1 MLVNY
6 SPVSFQAKRLLP
18 DNLRAVASQ
27 VNHGD
32 IDKDTVV
39 KKAVTELQELQTENS
54 DPIRRGALKGFLKS
68 IGAEDILGKLTGK
81 TSS

>member
-18 DNLRAVASQ
+18 VNLRAVASQ

-32 IDKDTVV
+32 INRETRIH
-39 KKAVTELQELQTENS
+39 KAITC
-54 DPIRRGALKGFLKS
+54 RHG
-68 IGAEDILGKLTGK
+68 
-81 TSS
+81 